1 MQKIDYAALDAG
13 SSNDE
18 DDPPMDDGSDS
29 FVADSDEDSPVK
41 NSKNKSGDDLFNSL
55 KSDEDDSPVSK
66 GKRKLGPKAVEV
78 KKPAAK
84 RPRKKIV
91 ISDSDDSDFASK
103 KVIFFLSF

>member
-1 MQKIDYAALDAG
+1 
-13 SSNDE
+13 
-18 DDPPMDDGSDS
+18 MDDGSDS
-29 FVADSDEDSPVK
+29 FVAESDDENSP
-41 NSKNKSGDDLFNSL
+41 SKNKSGDDLFNSL

-91 ISDSDDSDFASK
+91 ISDDSDESDFASK
-103 KVIFFLSF
+103 KVIFFVIKKLK

>member
-1 MQKIDYAALDAG
+1 
-13 SSNDE
+13 
-18 DDPPMDDGSDS
+18 MDDGSDS
-29 FVADSDEDSPVK
+29 FVANSDSDEEKSPVK

-55 KSDEDDSPVSK
+55 KSDDDDSPISK

-91 ISDSDDSDFASK
+91 ISDSDDSSDFASK
-103 KVIFFLSF
+103 KVISFFF